1 MKRVL
6 IITYDFPPYVSVGGL
21 RPYNW
26 YVHFKEFGV
35 EPIVVTRQWG
45 NKHGNFLDYVAAGES
60 NGTVLEQTD
69 LGTILKTAYHPN
81 FANRL
86 LLKHGE
92 KKYTFIRRS
101 ISAYYEFAQFI
112 RPIGPKAGLYHGA
125 REYLKNNKVDAII
138 ATGDPFVLFNYA
150 AKLSKE
156 FGIPW
161 IADYRD
167 PWSHDQR
174 HIKNLPMRAWN
185 AFLERKIVSSATHIS
200 TVSTFVFTKINALI
214 PHKPFS
220 ILPNGY
226 NQINIE
232 SAEGIPQQSNVL
244 TITFIGTI
252 YKWHP
257 IESFLRTAEQFIK
270 SKTQCSMELIFYG
283 TNMPEKIEKWITI
296 DFPILS
302 KYVRIIPKMANK
314 ELLKKLAEANV
325 MLLFND
331 YSYMGTKIFD
341 YIGLKRKII
350 LCYSDDSEAKK
361 LKEKYYTIE
370 ELESESKQLQADL
383 IQKINA
389 GVVVKDASNLL
400 AVLEKLHIEFETT
413 GKIAC
418 YSINVE
424 NYSHK
429 IQAEKVAELILN
441 VVTK

>member
-86 LLKHGE
+86 LLRHGE

-125 REYLKNNKVDAII
+125 REYLKNNRVDAII

-156 FGIPW
+156 FRIPW

-167 PWSHDQR
+167 SWSHEQK
-174 HIKNLPMRAWN
+174 HTKNLP
-185 AFLERKIVSSATHIS
+185 T
-200 TVSTFVFTKINALI
+200 
-214 PHKPFS
+214 
-220 ILPNGY
+220 
-226 NQINIE
+226 
-232 SAEGIPQQSNVL
+232 
-244 TITFIGTI
+244 
-252 YKWHP
+252 
-257 IESFLRTAEQFIK
+257 
-270 SKTQCSMELIFYG
+270 
-283 TNMPEKIEKWITI
+283 
-296 DFPILS
+296 
-302 KYVRIIPKMANK
+302 
-314 ELLKKLAEANV
+314 
-325 MLLFND
+325 
-331 YSYMGTKIFD
+331 
-341 YIGLKRKII
+341 
-350 LCYSDDSEAKK
+350 
-361 LKEKYYTIE
+361 
-370 ELESESKQLQADL
+370 
-383 IQKINA
+383 
-389 GVVVKDASNLL
+389 
-400 AVLEKLHIEFETT
+400 
-413 GKIAC
+413 
-418 YSINVE
+418 
-424 NYSHK
+424 
-429 IQAEKVAELILN
+429 
-441 VVTK
+441 